1 MYNITINDNNITSTL
16 NYEESQYPAPI
27 FVRFKYDEGIL
38 TLERTDFEYSNLTST
53 LGYTLNTIREL
64 NFNFDEYNSP
74 DSITITNGVITITL
88 DSTHKTG
95 TITNGDISI
104 IINRTLGLPLIF
116 KSREGE
122 VLSTYYFSGAVQISV
137 NNNEIISSSGATQNY
152 EDDIEDKTRESV
164 SGYFDEITGATYT
177 GTHSFNSNKAIILI
191 PEFSLDYM
199 EIIFYKSTAE
209 KNILNKIPYL
219 TEYFRC
225 NGVLKEGT
233 SIINP
238 VILIDFN
245 LQEHQD
251 IFTPNYCYIAKF
263 HRYYY
268 IEDITSLYLNL
279 YQVRMKVD
287 VLTTYKTNIYALS
300 GMIKRNE
307 FVYNPDLVDEKMN
320 QEIDYQV
327 DIQEYSN
334 SLFTYTDTITTCN
347 YIIVLAG
354 KGN

>member
-16 NYEESQYPAPI
+16 NYEESQFPAPI
-27 FVRFKYDEGIL
+27 VVRFKYDDGIL
-38 TLERTDFEYSNLTST
+38 TLDITNFEYSNLIST
-53 LGYTLNTIREL
+53 LGYTLDTIREL

-74 DSITITNGVITITL
+74 NSITITNGIETITL
-88 DSTHKTG
+88 DSTHKRG
-95 TITNGDISI
+95 LISVGDVSIT
-104 IINRTLGLPLIF
+104 INRTLGLPLIF
-116 KSREGE
+116 KSRTGE
-122 VLSTYYFSGAVQISV
+122 ILSTYYFSGAVQISV

-152 EDDIEDKTRESV
+152 EDEIEDKTRESV
-164 SGYFDEITGATYT
+164 SGFLDEITGRSYV
-177 GTHSFNSNKAIILI
+177 GTNSFNSNKALILI
-191 PEFSLDYM
+191 PQFSLDYM

-238 VILIDFN
+238 LILIDFN

-251 IFTPNYCYIAKF
+251 IFTPNYCYIPKF

-268 IEDITSLYLNL
+268 IEDITSLYLNF

-287 VLTTYKTNIYALS
+287 VLTTYKTNIYGLS

-307 FVYNPDLVDEKMN
+307 FVYNPDLVDEKMI